1 MNEGNNRNRK
11 LKITLELL
19 NLILKRKDGLLMK
32 KIFFV
37 TGATGFV
44 GSNLVQKLYVE
55 NRKAL
60 FFYWDKRH
68 PQKIG

>member
-1 MNEGNNRNRK
+1 
-11 LKITLELL
+11 
-19 NLILKRKDGLLMK
+19 MK

-60 FFYWDKRH
+60 FFYFQGTKKAS

>member
-1 MNEGNNRNRK
+1 
-11 LKITLELL
+11 
-19 NLILKRKDGLLMK
+19 MK

-60 FFYWDKRH
+60 FFLLSRDKKGIPAEDRVN
-68 PQKIG
+68 K